1 MLCLNA
7 CVSGI
12 WTGANVIYDRHR
24 LSIKFNDFKLA
35 ADASRALY
43 HDTYFKCEECDI
55 DIAAFNRELLV
66 TGHLPSYIM
75 SHEAERRLR
84 HLPGKRR
91 YFNQITVSREED
103 DPVIDAWITAKS
115 RSQIVLDSSIDPER
129 FKVLTASRVVY
140 IMGDVDIE
148 QGEKVVQI
156 AKECA
161 EVKKV
166 QSFLRYYVLK

>member
-1 MLCLNA
+1 M
-7 CVSGI
+7 
-12 WTGANVIYDRHR
+12 
-24 LSIKFNDFKLA
+24 
-35 ADASRALY
+35 
-43 HDTYFKCEECDI
+43 
-55 DIAAFNRELLV
+55 
-66 TGHLPSYIM
+66 
-75 SHEAERRLR
+75 
-84 HLPGKRR
+84 
-91 YFNQITVSREED
+91 
-103 DPVIDAWITAKS
+103 IDAWITAKI